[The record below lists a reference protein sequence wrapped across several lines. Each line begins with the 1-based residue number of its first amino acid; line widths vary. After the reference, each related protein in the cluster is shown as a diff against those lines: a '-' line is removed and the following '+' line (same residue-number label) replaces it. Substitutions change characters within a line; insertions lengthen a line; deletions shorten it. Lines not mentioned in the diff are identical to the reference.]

1 MQKGIPSSRIFGHYK
16 VECFLFK
23 ENVCVSQA
31 LQRGVGE
38 GEGAERERERVPR
51 LEQMPP
57 NRLVFLLRPT
67 DIVDPPG
74 PPPPL
79 QKKKIPQPSV
89 IACASINSL

>member
-1 MQKGIPSSRIFGHYK
+1 M
-16 VECFLFK
+16 
-23 ENVCVSQA
+23 CVSSAQERGGGGER
-31 LQRGVGE
+31 QR
-38 GEGAERERERVPR
+38 ERERERVPR

-67 DIVDPPG
+67 DIVDPPV

-89 IACASINSL
+89 IACASLNSL